1 MVDRGVG
8 IANLGERIDS
18 KVDTYSKGMMRR
30 LLIARAIMT
39 QPKLAIL
46 DEVTSGL
53 DVINATEIRGIIK
66 DLSKEGTSVLLSSHN
81 MFEVEYLCDRVALI
95 DKGKIV
101 ADGAPDELKK
111 EYSANNI
118 EEVFIKVVRG

>member
-1 MVDRGVG
+1 
-8 IANLGERIDS
+8 
-18 KVDTYSKGMMRR
+18 
-30 LLIARAIMT
+30 
-39 QPKLAIL
+39 
-46 DEVTSGL
+46 
-53 DVINATEIRGIIK
+53 
-66 DLSKEGTSVLLSSHN
+66 